1 MNNLDCSAWYVGKGL
16 HQLQMAVDL
25 TYLFALRRNGKG
37 EAVCL
42 GDHEVSRNPLPES
55 VEGSLSLVLSAHRD
69 GNCEV
74 TSPGCLEADEVTVL
88 HTGSPALGNGD

>member
-1 MNNLDCSAWYVGKGL
+1 MYVCVCVSVANGFVSG
-16 HQLQMAVDL
+16 
-25 TYLFALRRNGKG
+25 RNRKG
-37 EAVCL
+37 EVVCL
-42 GDHEVSRNPLPES
+42 GDHEVSRNTLPGS

-88 HTGSPALGNGD
+88 LTGSPALGNGD